1 MNEGLNFETN
11 LEEERFNEIRK
22 GLLSLRILCSA
33 RSAFESPED
42 AMLLESMSDVLDG
55 LERTF
60 LHHFR
65 ARLGHIVSPK
75 SDEPWD

>member
-1 MNEGLNFETN
+1 MNEELNFESD
-11 LEEERFNEIRK
+11 LDEERYNEIRK
-22 GLLSLRILCSA
+22 GLLSLRILCTTHSQ
-33 RSAFESPED
+33 FEGPED
-42 AMLLESMSDVLDG
+42 SMLLESMGDVLDG

-65 ARLGHIVSPK
+65 SRLGHVVSPK

>member
-1 MNEGLNFETN
+1 MNEELNFDTN

-22 GLLSLRILCSA
+22 GLLSLRILCSS

-42 AMLLESMSDVLDG
+42 AMLLESMGDVLDG

-65 ARLGHIVSPK
+65 SRLGHIVSPK
-75 SDEPWD
+75 SVEPWD